1 MAYAPNFLPIG
12 KLNMGL
18 KVNAYCRALAPG
30 VCRSCLVLELMG
42 KSCHIN
48 SAFTPNLGVK
58 AYPPPTTIFAPLLTN
73 EPKLLWGKPTPPPTM
88 KRNLLSSCACADA
101 TPARTT
107 ISAKKRRTRS
117 MITLLREE
125 YTSNLLSKAVKSD
138 RRKLTVRWVL

>member
-58 AYPPPTTIFAPLLTN
+58 AYPPPTTIFAPLLTK
-73 EPKLLWGKPTPPPTM
+73 ELKLLWGKPTPPPTL
-88 KRNLLSSCACADA
+88 KRNLPSSCAYAEA
-101 TPARTT
+101 TTARTT
-107 ISAKKRRTRS
+107 ISANKRRRRI
-117 MITLLREE
+117 MVTLLKEE
-125 YTSNLLSKAVKSD
+125 YTSSL
-138 RRKLTVRWVL
+138 RF